1 MIPKE
6 FIEVTCLNDGKKALI
21 RVDLIDAVYEYG
33 PEKKD
38 WGGVKPAHTEIC
50 YDDNKT
56 IDVVET
62 FEEVST
68 MIWNAEL

>member
-1 MIPKE
+1 MVPRE

-33 PEKKD
+33 PERKD
-38 WGGVKPAHTEIC
+38 YGAVKPAHVEIC
-50 YDDNKT
+50 YDDNKS
-56 IDVVET
+56 IDVTET
-62 FEEVST
+62 FEEVSH